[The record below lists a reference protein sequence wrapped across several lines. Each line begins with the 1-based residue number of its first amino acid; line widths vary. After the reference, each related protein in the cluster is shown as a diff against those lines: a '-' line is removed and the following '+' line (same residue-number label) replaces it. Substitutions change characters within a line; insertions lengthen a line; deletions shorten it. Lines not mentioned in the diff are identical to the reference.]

1 MHSNPTAVEV
11 AGKLLFDIKQ
21 DHAAP
26 RDWAERLG
34 KVVQLIHEERDG
46 GNLLA
51 FRAGHKAGIETCST
65 GTFDIPVAFKFE
77 MWMEE

>member
-51 FRAGHKAGIETCST
+51 FRAGHKAGIETYRWRSSSKCGWRNSPWLT
-65 GTFDIPVAFKFE
+65 
-77 MWMEE
+77 